1 MWKPW
6 IARRGAVKLVRRHKK
21 AARRCCKLNLQQK
34 DATGASRDL
43 APIIRSST
51 L

>member
-6 IARRGAVKLVRRHKK
+6 IARGGSKARASSQKGSVAGA
-21 AARRCCKLNLQQK
+21 NLQQK